1 MFQVAEHFIS
11 QDDDEGAEEREL
23 KGEKKR
29 EEKKETQSAQKN
41 KPDANW
47 ARLSLSLTHTEAGA
61 SHAPKKVH
69 FDFGVP
75 FHSISL

>member
-29 EEKKETQSAQKN
+29 KEKKETQSAQKN

>member
-29 EEKKETQSAQKN
+29 NTVGTEK
-41 KPDANW
+41 
-47 ARLSLSLTHTEAGA
+47 
-61 SHAPKKVH
+61 
-69 FDFGVP
+69 
-75 FHSISL
+75 